1 MTRRDLTMESLLK
14 DAHVLADGTKL
25 PLIGFG
31 TYRLNGTRG
40 VQAIRSALDC
50 GYRLIDTAFSYEN
63 EGTVGEAIK
72 RSGLKRSELIVT
84 SKLPGRYYAR
94 KDAFAALQE
103 SLYRT
108 GLDYFDLYLL
118 HWPNPRL
125 DQYVEAWQALIDAR
139 DLGLV
144 RSIGVCN
151 FLPEYLERLERETG
165 MLPVVNQVEL
175 HPYFNQAEQ
184 RTFDAAHGIL
194 TEAWSPLG
202 RATAVLHDPL
212 LDTIADKYGKN
223 VGQIVLRWEL
233 QLDVLPIPKSST
245 PSRQASNLD
254 IFDFELSKED
264 MDAINGLSKPD
275 GRYKGQD
282 PATYEEV

>member
-1 MTRRDLTMESLLK
+1 MEIKSNKLYM
-14 DAHVLADGTKL
+14 LADGTRL
-25 PLIGFG
+25 PVIGFG
-31 TYRLNGTRG
+31 TYRLNGVKG

-50 GYRLIDTAFSYEN
+50 GYRLLDTAFSYQN
-63 EGTVGEAIK
+63 EGVVGQAIK
-72 RSGLKRSELIVT
+72 RSGLKRSELLIT

-103 SLYRT
+103 SLFRT

-139 DLGLV
+139 DMGLV

-151 FLPEYLERLERETG
+151 FLPEHLERLGQQT
-165 MLPVVNQVEL
+165 
-175 HPYFNQAEQ
+175 FNKS
-184 RTFDAAHGIL
+184 HNIL

-212 LDTIADKYGKN
+212 LGTIAKKHDKD

-233 QLDVLPIPKSST
+233 QLGVLPIPKSST
-245 PSRQASNLD
+245 PSRQASNLEV
-254 IFDFELSKED
+254 FDFELSEEE
-264 MDAINGLSKPD
+264 MSSINELSRPN

-282 PATYEEV
+282 PATYEEL

>member
-1 MTRRDLTMESLLK
+1 MEIKSNKLYM
-14 DAHVLADGTKL
+14 LADGTRL
-25 PLIGFG
+25 PVIGFG
-31 TYRLNGTRG
+31 TYRLNGVKG

-50 GYRLIDTAFSYEN
+50 GYRLLDTAFSYQN
-63 EGTVGEAIK
+63 EGVVGQAIK
-72 RSGLKRSELIVT
+72 RSGLKRSELLIT

-103 SLYRT
+103 SLFRT

-139 DLGLV
+139 DMGLV

-151 FLPEYLERLERETG
+151 FLPKHLERLGQQTG
-165 MLPVVNQVEL
+165 VLPVVNQIEL
-175 HPYFNQAEQ
+175 HPYFNQSEQ
-184 RTFDAAHGIL
+184 RAFNKSHNIL

-212 LDTIADKYGKN
+212 LGTIAKKHDKD

-233 QLDVLPIPKSST
+233 QLGVLPIPKSST
-245 PSRQASNLD
+245 PSQQASNLEV
-254 IFDFELSKED
+254 FDFELSEEE
-264 MDAINGLSKPD
+264 MSSINELSRPN

-282 PATYEEV
+282 PATYEEL